1 MLTRSLDGSSP
12 SAITSNQT
20 SPVKNSAG
28 PFALG
33 AFGLNFNAHSFVD
46 RWGTRA
52 DHRLS
57 ELSELSELS
66 SPVADSW
73 SGNGAGGAA
82 HHQFGSQLDVQCVK
96 LAVFEESDEQA
107 DGDAAHL
114 L

>member
-1 MLTRSLDGSSP
+1 VLTRSLDGSSP

-33 AFGLNFNAHSFVD
+33 TFGLNFSAHSFVD

-57 ELSELSELS
+57 KLS

-96 LAVFEESDEQA
+96 LTVFEESDEQA